1 MLFFTLGEVFQ
12 AHFQKPSVC
21 KVTPYVSQNSLSTS
35 LENFI
40 LEEDVDINPCLIMQQ
55 SFFAICSPVETTIV
69 PPGGCKYNGKI
80 YPLGTYI
87 YKHECGFVKCAEG
100 GHILVGDKGCAI
112 PYNDEIATLPPQP
125 NTCKYN
131 GKKYKDGEF
140 IYKHKCGFLKC
151 GSGGMLIAGDYNCA
165 FPTRSRKTTPTPIPT
180 KPKGC
185 YHNRSSSSQENIS
198 TSISVVR
205 QYAIKTEIFSSQIM
219 IAALKDRRLNQTFF
233 QVFFLIRFEK
243 HRQKYWENF

>member
-1 MLFFTLGEVFQ
+1 MLISIL
-12 AHFQKPSVC
+12 
-21 KVTPYVSQNSLSTS
+21 VS
-35 LENFI
+35 
-40 LEEDVDINPCLIMQQ
+40 LIMQQ

-125 NTCKYN
+125 NTCKYD

-185 YHNRSSSSQENIS
+185 YHNGKFFKPGEYIYKHKCGATICDQDGNI
-198 TSISVVR
+198 
-205 QYAIKTEIFSSQIM
+205 F
-219 IAALKDRRLNQTFF
+219 IADYDCGFKR
-233 QVFFLIRFEK
+233 
-243 HRQKYWENF
+243 